1 MESIFIFVVT
11 TLLAVGITE
20 EVVVPAANKAVEVAT
35 PIVETVIE
43 KGTEVYDSG
52 KELITGTETED

>member
-11 TLLAVGITE
+11 VFLAVGITE

-35 PIVETVIE
+35 PIVDTVIE

-52 KELITGTETED
+52 KELITGTETE

>member
-11 TLLAVGITE
+11 ALLAVGITE